1 MNISKVLLDVSLNN
15 DKKLRSEMLGR
26 LKIVSGKIVA
36 CDPLLFHK
44 KTFEQTV
51 PIGEYPLFVWFD
63 EENQIAAAELKLA
76 ESTPVRWEMAIKP
89 GQKIEELKE
98 GEIFGY
104 PVDTGLGCFADVE
117 AIINLEKIEAELAEE
132 LGEDFISLYD
142 DLVEDVLIQNDDVW
156 GNLEVCK
163 NSGLNIIMFNS
174 GYGDGFYASYWG
186 FDEEDRIVSLVTDFN
201 IL

>member
-1 MNISKVLLDVSLNN
+1 MNISKVLLDLSLNS
-15 DKKLRSEMLGR
+15 DKKLRSEMLGQ

-44 KTFEQTV
+44 KAFKQTV

-63 EENQIAAAELKLA
+63 EEEQIAAAELKLA
-76 ESTPVRWEMAIKP
+76 ETTPVRWEIAIKP
-89 GQKIEELKE
+89 GQKIEELKK

-117 AIINLEKIEAELAEE
+117 AINNLEKIEAELAEE